1 MAGGSSGT
9 GGGISAGVAG
19 GVEALRLSAPP
30 LSNRGLARTLHL
42 WVVPRAEAIVWSV
55 LITRLSAVVLPVGV
69 KSSFG
74 ETRSSLVVM
83 NPWLLG
89 RPADASVTGDL
100 Q

>member
-1 MAGGSSGT
+1 MHRERQRSCHFPVSGT
-9 GGGISAGVAG
+9 
-19 GVEALRLSAPP
+19 SAPP
-30 LSNRGLARTLHL
+30 LPNRGLARTLHL

-55 LITRLSAVVLPVGV
+55 LLTRLSAVILPVGV

-89 RPADASVTGDL
+89 RTADASGTGDL
-100 Q
+100 QYYSH

>member
-1 MAGGSSGT
+1 MT
-9 GGGISAGVAG
+9 M
-19 GVEALRLSAPP
+19 EALRLSAPP

-42 WVVPRAEAIVWSV
+42 WVVPRAEAIIWSV
-55 LITRLSAVVLPVGV
+55 LITRFSAVVLPVGV

-89 RPADASVTGDL
+89 RTADASGTGDL

>member
-1 MAGGSSGT
+1 MT
-9 GGGISAGVAG
+9 M
-19 GVEALRLSAPP
+19 EALRLSAPP
-30 LSNRGLARTLHL
+30 LSNRGLARTL

-89 RPADASVTGDL
+89 RTAGASGTGDL

>member
-1 MAGGSSGT
+1 MDGDGGAASVGPS
-9 GGGISAGVAG
+9 
-19 GVEALRLSAPP
+19 P
-30 LSNRGLARTLHL
+30 SNRGLARTLHL

-89 RPADASVTGDL
+89 RTADASGTRDL